1 MVAVGFAVCATFG
14 MTGTAASVLD
24 IKTLSTHADRVSGGD
39 VLVQITLDQS
49 QAVAVTLNGNDVSSA
64 FHPGATANTLVGL
77 VTGLNLGRNTLAAED
92 KSLVIIDYSIKGPIV
107 SGPYIQPFICTTQ
120 TFQLPDGTTFGPDR
134 CRLLGAD
141 EDQLPLPA
149 HWRQR
154 VDTAA
159 EHVEPSRECRNDD
172 NAYWFDGSLRR
183 APGDDAISVT
193 RLAIVSSAPSQPT
206 RRRCRRL
213 ILSRN
218 ARDIASH
225 AGIAK
230 GSSKGSSVQIRID
243 ALGGSAAMSRATRR
257 RRRSS
262 RPVSIIFSAPQTA
275 YPRPGARAWRWWL
288 TGERRG

>member
-1 MVAVGFAVCATFG
+1 MFPPTGAFKVNHPHAAQVTDVGSAC
-14 MTGTAASVLD
+14 
-24 IKTLSTHADRVSGGD
+24 
-39 VLVQITLDQS
+39 VQT
-49 QAVAVTLNGNDVSSA
+49 
-64 FHPGATANTLVGL
+64 
-77 VTGLNLGRNTLAAED
+77 
-92 KSLVIIDYSIKGPIV
+92 
-107 SGPYIQPFICTTQ
+107 
-120 TFQLPDGTTFGPDR
+120 PDR

-159 EHVEPSRECRNDD
+159 EHVEPSRECRNND

-183 APGDDAISVT
+183 APGDDAISVK
-193 RLAIVSSAPSQPT
+193 RLAIVSSATSQPM

-230 GSSKGSSVQIRID
+230 GSSKGPSVQIRID
-243 ALGGSAAMSRATRR
+243 SLPGSAAMSRATRR

-275 YPRPGARAWRWWL
+275 YPPGRKSLAVVANR
-288 TGERRG
+288 